1 MKTKNV
7 EKRIFGEHRTLVGIS
22 EIDAKYKYVKLARS
36 LDTFGVH
43 FFLVKVGRLYQFI
56 KNQTKRAVSVI
67 SIVTPPHARIHN
79 RTPKS
84 FDFHV

>member
-43 FFLVKVGRLYQFI
+43 FFLVKVGRLHHFM
-56 KNQTKRAVSVI
+56 KNKINEAVGVI
-67 SIVTPPHARIHN
+67 
-79 RTPKS
+79 
-84 FDFHV
+84 

>member
-43 FFLVKVGRLYQFI
+43 FFLVKVGLR
-56 KNQTKRAVSVI
+56 
-67 SIVTPPHARIHN
+67 
-79 RTPKS
+79 
-84 FDFHV
+84 